1 MVTGKI
7 WVEVVEVGKLVSD
20 LLKISNKVY
29 IKHLLVY
36 KKNTLLVSEFDNQL
50 NDKLIYNKF

>member
-20 LLKISNKVY
+20 LLQISNKVY
-29 IKHLLVY
+29 IKHLSVY

>member
-29 IKHLLVY
+29 IKHLSVY
-36 KKNTLLVSEFDNQL
+36 KKITLLVSEFDNQL

>member
-20 LLKISNKVY
+20 LLQISNKVY
-29 IKHLLVY
+29 IKHLSVY

-50 NDKLIYNKF
+50 NDKLIYDKF

>member
-50 NDKLIYNKF
+50 NDKLIYDKF